1 MVLKDYEQAALDRAS
16 ARRNQERTIMATP
29 KKPAKDQPAAPET
42 TELDTSKL
50 VRPNEDVS
58 AESTPLADEA
68 EVAARAKHEATP
80 IADEITA
87 ETGIDPPAP
96 SAADSHEDDVQ
107 HALSRDTQDGPGEED
122 PGPSDWRGYAT
133 EGVEVEEGR

>member
-87 ETGIDPPAP
+87 ETGIDPNEYLRD
-96 SAADSHEDDVQ
+96 ADEADVTHFDEDDDPLQ
-107 HALSRDTQDGPGEED
+107 HAGD
-122 PGPSDWRGYAT
+122 
-133 EGVEVEEGR
+133 EVRE